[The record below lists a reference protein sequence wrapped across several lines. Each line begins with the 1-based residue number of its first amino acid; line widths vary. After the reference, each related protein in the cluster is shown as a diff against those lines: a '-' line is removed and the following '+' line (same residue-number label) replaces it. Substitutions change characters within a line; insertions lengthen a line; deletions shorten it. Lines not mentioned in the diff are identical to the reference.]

1 MVRNHGSQNP
11 QQSRVDSPVPVP
23 VPPWSDRGPWAV
35 DEAWAERRVC
45 PRCRQETV
53 GSRVEA
59 CSRCGFSFLET
70 QASEG
75 PPVVPASD
83 LVGRVINGKYRVLSL
98 LGEGGFGIV
107 YKVELLLFDTANTFA
122 LKLLHPSLSQDRT
135 FRKRFLREA
144 GLAMSLIHENT
155 IQIREFGQTED
166 GHLFFTMDYC
176 SGEPLKAVIQRERFL
191 TVNRALPIVRQILS
205 VMRLAHSRGIV
216 HRDLKPEN
224 IFLERDASG
233 RDFVKVGDF
242 GLAKSFGPSEVPS
255 GAVTPGRQ
263 TAPIREDITRGGIV
277 GTPRYMSPEQA
288 LGREDID
295 GRSDIFSI
303 GVVLYEML
311 YGQLPGGRDTPAPSR
326 RSDGTVATIE
336 APPESPHR
344 VPQAVWEIIR
354 RATLWEREERYQSA
368 QDFLDAIDAL
378 PEYAPTY
385 TESSPV
391 RKSSARSFFWIAT
404 LALAAGAALAVY
416 RLGDRSRPSEPRE
429 ASTDAKAQGIETV
442 RALIPKVAK
451 AEPAVEPGAAAA
463 TGARSAADGPAPS
476 APSGVRAFLGFSV
489 GDVLRYQTYRE
500 GMVPD
505 RELLYEIVEE
515 PKPGR
520 FVVKVTPGERTFA
533 WVAEESENAL
543 YQEFALPDPATGE
556 LSEVIRRLK
565 LSLPPGGVF
574 GEDHVRDDLRVR
586 ANRVDLPVPGHPL
599 YDVFRGCL
607 CVESRDGARVRREYY
622 QEGRGLVALLVLEPR
637 PKATKDV
644 RPAETL
650 PGKVAADAARSAP
663 APAFVP
669 ADLPPSADPSV
680 EHAVVYA
687 RYLIEGRSARPSS
700 RGN

>member
-1 MVRNHGSQNP
+1 MVRNHGSQDP
-11 QQSRVDSPVPVP
+11 QQARVDSPVPVP
-23 VPPWSDRGPWAV
+23 PWADRGSWT
-35 DEAWAERRVC
+35 DEEAWAERRVC
-45 PRCRQETV
+45 PRCRQETA
-53 GSRVEA
+53 GSRVES
-59 CSRCGFSFLET
+59 CSRCGFSFLDT

-75 PPVVPASD
+75 PPVAPASD

-122 LKLLHPSLSQDRT
+122 LKLLHPSLSRDRT

-155 IQIREFGQTED
+155 IQIREFGQTEN

-242 GLAKSFGPSEVPS
+242 GLAKSFGPSEVAS
-255 GAVTPGRQ
+255 GAATPGRQ
-263 TAPIREDITRGGIV
+263 AALVREDITRGGIV

-311 YGQLPGGRDTPAPSR
+311 YGQAPGGRDTPAASPR
-326 RSDGTVATIE
+326 PDGAVATIE

-344 VPQAVWEIIR
+344 VPQAVWEIVR
-354 RATLWEREERYQSA
+354 RATLWERDERYQSA
-368 QDFLDAIDAL
+368 QEFIDAIDAL

-385 TESSPV
+385 VASPPA
-391 RKSSARSFFWIAT
+391 RKPSARSLPWIA
-404 LALAAGAALAVY
+404 AFAFAAGASLAVY
-416 RLGDRSRPSEPRE
+416 LLGDRPRPFESREPPS
-429 ASTDAKAQGIETV
+429 AAKAQEVETV
-442 RALIPKVAK
+442 RALSPKAAK
-451 AEPAVEPGAAAA
+451 AEPAARATEAAAPA
-463 TGARSAADGPAPS
+463 ARSGADGPNPP

-489 GDVLRYQTYRE
+489 GDVLRYQAYRE

-505 RELLYEIVEE
+505 RELVYEVVEE

-520 FVVKVTPGERTFA
+520 FTVKVSPGDRTFA
-533 WVAEESENAL
+533 WVAEETDDAL
-543 YQEFALPDPATGE
+543 YQEFALPDPTTGE
-556 LSEVIRRLK
+556 LSETVRRLR
-565 LSLPPGGVF
+565 LCLPPGGVL
-574 GEDHVRDDLRVR
+574 GEDYVRDDLRVR

-622 QEGRGLVALLVLEPR
+622 QEGRGLVALIVYEPR
-637 PKATKDV
+637 PKAKDQ
-644 RPAETL
+644 RPAEAN
-650 PGKVAADAARSAP
+650 PVKAAADAAKSAP

-669 ADLPPSADPSV
+669 ADLPTSADPSV
-680 EHAVVYA
+680 EYAVVYA
-687 RYLIEGRSARPSS
+687 RYLIEGRSARPPS